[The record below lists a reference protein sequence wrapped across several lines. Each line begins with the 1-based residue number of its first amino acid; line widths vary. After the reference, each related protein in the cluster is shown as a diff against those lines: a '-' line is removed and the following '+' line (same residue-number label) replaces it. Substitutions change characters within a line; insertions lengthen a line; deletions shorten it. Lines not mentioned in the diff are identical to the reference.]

1 MTTRLHFLAA
11 ILLLLAPAAYAGAIR
26 LIERNG
32 DSLTAIDVVQLSV
45 PRDGIVV
52 YVPDAIFGWGFER

>member
-1 MTTRLHFLAA
+1 MRAQSLAA
-11 ILLLLAPAAYAGAIR
+11 ALLLLAPAAYAGVIR

-32 DSLTAIDVVQLSV
+32 DLLTSRDVVELRI

-52 YVPDAIFGWGFER
+52 YVPDSIFAARFEP

>member
-1 MTTRLHFLAA
+1 MHTRLPFLAA
-11 ILLLLAPAAYAGAIR
+11 TLLLLAPAAYAGAIR

-32 DSLTAIDVVQLSV
+32 ETLSARDVVELRV

-52 YVPDAIFGWGFER
+52 YVPDSIFAARFEP